1 MQIFVSLYSLMGLQ
15 SWCMQN
21 IINNT
26 KRCIDIQIGAIL
38 INETLTLL
46 QIHLVVVVTGLS
58 PQGNRT
64 FDPI

>member
-46 QIHLVVVVTGLS
+46 QIHLVVAVTGLS
-58 PQGNRT
+58 AQANRT